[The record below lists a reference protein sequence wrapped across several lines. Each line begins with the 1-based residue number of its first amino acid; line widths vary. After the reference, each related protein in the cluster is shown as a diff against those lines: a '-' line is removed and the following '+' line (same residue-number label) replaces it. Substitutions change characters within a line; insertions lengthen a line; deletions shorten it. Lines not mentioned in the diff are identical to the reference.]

1 MKLAS
6 IFFAASEI
14 YFRALAQRYNKRAR
28 NTKRASIFFTASE
41 IYFRAFAQRYN
52 KRARN
57 MKLASIFFT
66 ASEIYF
72 VIHNKDSKKNGPCKK
87 SCSAR
92 FLL

>member
-28 NTKRASIFFTASE
+28 N
-41 IYFRAFAQRYN
+41 
-52 KRARN
+52 

-66 ASEIYF
+66 VSEIYF
-72 VIHNKDSKKNGPCKK
+72 VIHNKDSKKTGP
-87 SCSAR
+87 AR
-92 FLL
+92 KAAAPVFLL

>member
-1 MKLAS
+1 M
-6 IFFAASEI
+6 
-14 YFRALAQRYNKRAR
+14 
-28 NTKRASIFFTASE
+28 KRASIFFTASE
-41 IYFRAFAQRYN
+41 IYSRALAQRYD

-57 MKLASIFFT
+57 TKRASIFFT

-72 VIHNKDSKKNGPCKK
+72 VIHNKDSKKNGPCSF